1 MLGIIELYLNIRTTF
16 LGCAVPCKVQIIDG
30 QILVCAKTHTVY
42 PGIYQY
48 RGISGIYRTN
58 FKPESKL
65 KPESKPR
72 ILPDH
77 FRGVKVISAHLPLF
91 GPVIGVAGA
100 AVDIGVIGDGGAAM
114 PSDGLME

>member
-1 MLGIIELYLNIRTTF
+1 MYESTIMIVRM
-16 LGCAVPCKVQIIDG
+16 IIDG

-77 FRGVKVISAHLPLF
+77 FRGVKVISALSYTVNYYLYYYTSTSTY
-91 GPVIGVAGA
+91 VQYSAYYMIVCTY
-100 AVDIGVIGDGGAAM
+100 M
-114 PSDGLME
+114 RGLLNLHY